1 MAGRFILLLT
11 LAAGLIGDVPARA
24 QQDLVADLSDHLVAI
39 TTGFTG
45 ADVLLFGAIEG
56 EGQIVVTVTG
66 PRGDV
71 TVRRKERVVGV
82 WANVESVT
90 FVNAPSFY
98 AVASTEPLENVAN
111 ADIRQRQQIGIEN
124 IAMHPDDREVDPGT
138 AAIFR
143 AGLVRNKRAAGLYSD
158 AALPI
163 TVLSNRLFRTR
174 IHLPA
179 NVAIGTYTVA
189 VYYLRDGSAV
199 HAQTTPLVVSKTGI
213 GADIFLFAHTNS
225 AAYGVLAIIVA
236 VAAGWLAAWIGR
248 KVG

>member
-1 MAGRFILLLT
+1 MIARIFILLT
-11 LAAGLIGDVPARA
+11 LAAGLIGDAPVRA
-24 QQDLVADLSDHLVAI
+24 QQDLVADLSEHLIAI

-45 ADVLLFGAIEG
+45 ADVLLFGAVEG
-56 EGQIVVTVTG
+56 EGEIVVTVTG

-71 TVRRKERVVGV
+71 TVRRKERVAGV

-90 FVNAPSFY
+90 FGNTPSFY
-98 AVASTEPLENVAN
+98 AVASTEPLENVASV
-111 ADIRQRQQIGIEN
+111 DIRQRQEIGIEN
-124 IAMHPDDREVDPGT
+124 LALRPEDADVDPGT

-143 AGLVRNKRAAGLYSD
+143 AGLIRNKQAVGLFTE
-158 AALPI
+158 AVLPI

-179 NVAIGTYTVA
+179 NVATGTYTVA
-189 VYYLRDGSAV
+189 VYFLRDGSAV

-213 GADIFLFAHTNS
+213 GADIFLFAHANS
-225 AAYGVLAIIVA
+225 AAYGVLAIVIA
-236 VAAGWLAAWIGR
+236 IAAGWLAAWIGR

>member
-1 MAGRFILLLT
+1 MRTLIALSLFVCTLL
-11 LAAGLIGDVPARA
+11 PHSARA
-24 QQDLVADLSDHLVAI
+24 QQDLADLSEHLVAI

-45 ADVLLFGAIEG
+45 ADVLLFGAVEG
-56 EGQIVVTVTG
+56 AGEIVVTVTG

-71 TVRRKERVVGV
+71 TVRRKDRVVGV
-82 WANVESVT
+82 WANVESMT
-90 FVNAPSFY
+90 FANTPAFY
-98 AVASTEPLENVAN
+98 AVASTQPLDQVASD
-111 ADIRQRQQIGIEN
+111 DIRQRQEIGVDNLALRHMDEDV
-124 IAMHPDDREVDPGT
+124 HPDTV
-138 AAIFR
+138 AAFR
-143 AGLVRNKRAAGLYSD
+143 AGLIRNKVTAGLFD
-158 AALPI
+158 DQVLPI
-163 TVLSNRLFRTR
+163 TVISNRLFRTR

-213 GADIFLFAHTNS
+213 GADVFLFAHTNS
-225 AAYGVLAIIVA
+225 AIYGLLAILVA